1 MYRQV
6 HERLA
11 RLSQDNAAAARGDL
25 ANLRHGVGRFPGE
38 LPSLWGMLFAG
49 LPEEM
54 LGRYGEPSKE
64 EWAIYSAMTLYA
76 LHQQGRDPRN
86 DSVLSK
92 GKDVSLGRAAA
103 RLAAKLGG
111 DTASR
116 ERVGRRFYQVALA
129 PDIAAMAYYLR
140 GFIQILRAEGVD
152 LDYPMLAKD
161 LYQYQFN
168 EGPRAVRLR
177 WGQDFYAIEKQDEEE
192 KGKEENDA

>member
-1 MYRQV
+1 MFPAQV
-6 HERLA
+6 LPVEKGDRVL
-11 RLSQDNAAAARGDL
+11 DMCAA
-25 ANLRHGVGRFPGE
+25 PG
-38 LPSLWGMLFAG
+38 
-49 LPEEM
+49 
-54 LGRYGEPSKE
+54 
-64 EWAIYSAMTLYA
+64 
-76 LHQQGRDPRN
+76 
-86 DSVLSK
+86 
-92 GKDVSLGRAAA
+92 GKSTA
-103 RLAAKLGG
+103 LAAKLGG